1 LRLAM
6 RTKGAEGTAIITDS
20 MSATGLGDGKYL
32 LGEEDVWV
40 KNGIARTAE
49 GSLAG
54 STLTQDKALKNIVDI
69 GIPLAAGV
77 EMLSTTPAKVIGV
90 DTYKGRIEAGY
101 DADIIILD
109 KRDLQV
115 RHVFI
120 QGRQFK

>member
-1 LRLAM
+1 
-6 RTKGAEGTAIITDS
+6 
-20 MSATGLGDGKYL
+20 
-32 LGEEDVWV
+32 
-40 KNGIARTAE
+40 
-49 GSLAG
+49 
-54 STLTQDKALKNIVDI
+54 
-69 GIPLAAGV
+69 
-77 EMLSTTPAKVIGV
+77 MLSTTPAKVRGV

>member
-1 LRLAM
+1 M

-77 EMLSTTPAKVIGV
+77 
-90 DTYKGRIEAGY
+90 
-101 DADIIILD
+101 
-109 KRDLQV
+109 
-115 RHVFI
+115 
-120 QGRQFK
+120 